1 MVDMVE
7 KTLNLKNQ
15 EAYRLASRL
24 SRLTGESMTRA
35 VTVALRERLA
45 RLDRKT
51 SKASLA
57 GELMAIGAD
66 CAARLSPPIKN
77 LDHGEFLYDENGL
90 PR

>member
-1 MVDMVE
+1 MVE

-51 SKASLA
+51 GKASLA
-57 GELMAIGAD
+57 DELMAIGAD
-66 CAARLSPPIKN
+66 CAARLSPRVKN
-77 LDHGEFLYDENGL
+77 IDHGEFLYDDNGL